1 MAVNLTRLL
10 ALFSVFC
17 VLAETAGSLS
27 IDDVKSWAGEL
38 RRNLSGFFNDTTQY
52 NKIQEEYRQS
62 ELSALEKNGSA
73 IAEEMKK
80 RLERILQEKIDSIKN
95 LAAKAAE
102 LRKNYTYKTGSVIKE
117 TEYFDTKNLQD
128 LALEKDPK
136 FSDKVAI
143 NKSSSVVHIP
153 TDVYEGGVKILNTIN
168 WTDGLDKYF
177 KENEQKDHT
186 LLWQYF
192 GSSDGVYRVYI
203 QGSSAPKDLILVLDL
218 SGSMAGQKLS
228 ILKLAALS
236 LLETLQENDFVNI
249 VAVYKGAPVMLCQL
263 KKNKE
268 IGKSSEKCSKQ
279 LLQATTQNK
288 KFLQQ
293 FIPHN
298 TFAMGIANAS
308 SGFQLAIDVLKD
320 SREKNYSSSDCTQAI
335 ILFTDGMEESQF
347 KESTKIFNKE
357 NKEKKIHVFTYLV
370 GSEKGAKYDPLE
382 KISISNGG
390 CPAYAFY
397 EKTKIPESPKNKC
410 KTPGATGRCETTA
423 LRCCDPGSILGP
435 GVTLLSRP
443 LAFVEGGPDTSWTP
457 IYLDGLGLGLMITLV
472 APVFNI
478 TSPEDKGQLLGVVG
492 TDVAL
497 PQLEGTVPLSDVGVN
512 GYGFA
517 INNNGF
523 VLFHPGLDKKW
534 FRKFGE
540 PPKEALADNKV
551 HRLSLEQN
559 FSFFY
564 SPVDNTSFSAAVAI
578 PEYGLKYL
586 QAKDMDLKGVSNL
599 SDSKG
604 EDVIVAPWDICP
616 TTPVAAKDSMPVY
629 KLSTANAK
637 DIIDD
642 QNRTNNSEP
651 FTTRDYM
658 KEQFYRQAAQYAQK
672 GENIIVFSVPYRGK
686 NKGNQPTCNESIV
699 INASSAIVK
708 EKVVAAV
715 AGMQF
720 DQEKMQ
726 EIFNNSV
733 GSQTDCQE
741 PEVSCRLIDDDGFIL
756 ASIQKDE
763 VGEFFGVPEG
773 AVLKYFLK
781 EERFKDLFLRCH
793 RIYSSGPRRFFAL
806 AEEEEEMKI
815 PCTQELKFYKGVSA
829 ESLSK
834 AVSSATEPRLLFYRK
849 PPELESLCKAKGEG
863 KPPCASASLCSAYT
877 FTLLILLA
885 FSLLIPT
892 NHHGR

>member
-1 MAVNLTRLL
+1 MREMIDRVTGSTSFRNRLL
-10 ALFSVFC
+10 S
-17 VLAETAGSLS
+17 
-27 IDDVKSWAGEL
+27 DD
-38 RRNLSGFFNDTTQY
+38 
-52 NKIQEEYRQS
+52 
-62 ELSALEKNGSA
+62 
-73 IAEEMKK
+73 M
-80 RLERILQEKIDSIKN
+80 
-95 LAAKAAE
+95 
-102 LRKNYTYKTGSVIKE
+102 
-117 TEYFDTKNLQD
+117 
-128 LALEKDPK
+128 
-136 FSDKVAI
+136 
-143 NKSSSVVHIP
+143 
-153 TDVYEGGVKILNTIN
+153 
-168 WTDGLDKYF
+168 
-177 KENEQKDHT
+177 
-186 LLWQYF
+186 
-192 GSSDGVYRVYI
+192 
-203 QGSSAPKDLILVLDL
+203 
-218 SGSMAGQKLS
+218 
-228 ILKLAALS
+228 
-236 LLETLQENDFVNI
+236 
-249 VAVYKGAPVMLCQL
+249 
-263 KKNKE
+263 
-268 IGKSSEKCSKQ
+268 
-279 LLQATTQNK
+279 
-288 KFLQQ
+288 
-293 FIPHN
+293 
-298 TFAMGIANAS
+298 
-308 SGFQLAIDVLKD
+308 
-320 SREKNYSSSDCTQAI
+320 
-335 ILFTDGMEESQF
+335 
-347 KESTKIFNKE
+347 
-357 NKEKKIHVFTYLV
+357 
-370 GSEKGAKYDPLE
+370 
-382 KISISNGG
+382 
-390 CPAYAFY
+390 
-397 EKTKIPESPKNKC
+397 
-410 KTPGATGRCETTA
+410 
-423 LRCCDPGSILGP
+423 
-435 GVTLLSRP
+435 
-443 LAFVEGGPDTSWTP
+443 
-457 IYLDGLGLGLMITLV
+457 
-472 APVFNI
+472 
-478 TSPEDKGQLLGVVG
+478 
-492 TDVAL
+492 
-497 PQLEGTVPLSDVGVN
+497 
-512 GYGFA
+512 
-517 INNNGF
+517 
-523 VLFHPGLDKKW
+523 
-534 FRKFGE
+534 
-540 PPKEALADNKV
+540 

-616 TTPVAAKDSMPVY
+616 RPPVAAKDSTPVC

-637 DIIDD
+637 DIMDD
-642 QNRTNNSEP
+642 KNLSNNCHKKKLQNLLFDAYVTKKTASDNWDVEIMQQKKIHSVFVATHGGIMRFLKTNSAEP

-686 NKGNQPTCNESIV
+686 NKGNQPTGNESIV

-756 ASIQKDE
+756 ASVQKDE

-781 EERFKDLFLRCH
+781 EERFKEYNFSNVQGECKKPQNTASSARTLLNPLFAVSSYLQFWTQTVFWSLMQFNM
-793 RIYSSGPRRFFAL
+793 YSFFSRGNMAL

-834 AVSSATEPRLLFYRK
+834 DMDCSSSDPGSCTRLVYTAAVEKTNLWLVVVKNSCNCGDNEKVKLTPKDSVSSATEPRLLFYRK